1 MRTVIKPDENIENFY
16 GSPLN
21 NYSSQNIPIDV
32 AEQAAK
38 LRQMLVDYRLN
49 VSVTVDNL
57 AEDLEVDN

>member
-21 NYSSQNIPIDV
+21 NNSSQNIPIDV
-32 AEQAAK
+32 VEQAAK

-49 VSVTVDNL
+49 ISVTVNNL
-57 AEDLEVDN
+57 KVDN

>member
-21 NYSSQNIPIDV
+21 NNSSQNIPIDV
-32 AEQAAK
+32 VEQAAK

-49 VSVTVDNL
+49 VSVTVKNL
-57 AEDLEVDN
+57 KVDN